1 MRESD
6 EQGST
11 VDSCTYAEIS
21 CEESSFTEDMEGEM
35 TQPRSQF
42 TLPVRSARDAL
53 VPERLWL
60 SASDVRVFPRSARR
74 FVSWWMIWIGQAR
87 RCASPCAASHL
98 RSPFLHTGRWWAT

>member
-21 CEESSFTEDMEGEM
+21 CEESSFTEDLEGEM

-42 TLPVRSARDAL
+42 TLPVRPTCL
-53 VPERLWL
+53 RLNVSGSL
-60 SASDVRVFPRSARR
+60 QLTRSCFPIVLDSSRA
-74 FVSWWMIWIGQAR
+74 G
-87 RCASPCAASHL
+87 
-98 RSPFLHTGRWWAT
+98 G